1 MTEQEKE
8 LMKHFKVEEL
18 EERLEMKN
26 HWSATGGVEGGGTCN
41 GGGCDVDFEVEA
53 GVTWRPFN

>member
-18 EERLEMKN
+18 EERLEMK
-26 HWSATGGVEGGGTCN
+26 HWGCRN
-41 GGGCDVDFEVEA
+41 GNNCD
-53 GVTWRPFN
+53 RSPHPQ

>member
-18 EERLEMKN
+18 EERLEMKKQWEHDN
-26 HWSATGGVEGGGTCN
+26 CGSAGQNCPYPSEHPIV
-41 GGGCDVDFEVEA
+41 
-53 GVTWRPFN
+53 

>member
-18 EERLEMKN
+18 EERLEMKKWGQGGGHN
-26 HWSATGGVEGGGTCN
+26 TSCGPTGGSCTGHVP
-41 GGGCDVDFEVEA
+41 VQ
-53 GVTWRPFN
+53 